1 LPIEK
6 LKFVHLCDFYGNL
19 LTEKQREFLKLHY
32 EQDLSFGEIAVRFDV
47 TRQAVCDSIRTSET
61 ALERYEHALGLL
73 SDFHRQREV
82 FTDILTRLE
91 GLEYG
96 LDNREKFCTI
106 QYIRKCVYALMDS
119 SES

>member
-1 LPIEK
+1 MAIEK
-6 LKFVHLCDFYGNL
+6 LKFVHLSDFYGDL

-32 EQDLSFGEIAVRFDV
+32 EQDLSFGEIAARFDV

-61 ALERYEHALGLL
+61 ALERYEHALGLV

-91 GLEYG
+91 SLEYG
-96 LDNREKFCTI
+96 LENREKICTI

-119 SES
+119 SGS